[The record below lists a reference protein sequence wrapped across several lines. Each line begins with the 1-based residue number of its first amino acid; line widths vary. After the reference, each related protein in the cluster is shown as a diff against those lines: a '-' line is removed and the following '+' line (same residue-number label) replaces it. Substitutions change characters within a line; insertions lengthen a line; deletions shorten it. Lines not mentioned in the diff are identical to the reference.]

1 MVTVR
6 LTPRSAAG
14 ARAGL
19 AKAEALNQ
27 PMGADAAQAARPRDA
42 QAPMPAPVVKG
53 ERASPV
59 RPGFQVL
66 AGPLTSGLTLTLPYF
81 NIKAQICSVAA
92 RLCAPASNTG
102 SRLHAQ
108 RMTP

>member
-27 PMGADAAQAARPRDA
+27 PVGACAAQAAGPREP
-42 QAPMPAPVVKG
+42 QAAMPAPVVKG
-53 ERASPV
+53 ERASPA
-59 RPGFQVL
+59 RPGLQVL
-66 AGPLTSGLTLTLPYF
+66 QGP
-81 NIKAQICSVAA
+81 
-92 RLCAPASNTG
+92 
-102 SRLHAQ
+102 
-108 RMTP
+108 